1 MKRIL
6 ILLITLTLAFS
17 LIGCS
22 KQSDETVFD
31 KIRNSATAKLELP
44 NDSSVYV
51 DGEIASLRSFADLD
65 LIETPLE
72 PADNESDWI
81 YRIIFNPSDKVKNTD
96 EIIVSFHEEYI
107 QIDSEY
113 YLTAE
118 GLEFDSVLEWASSKF
133 DYFTK

>member
-6 ILLITLTLAFS
+6 ILLITLTLAVS

-22 KQSDETVFD
+22 KQSNETVFD
-31 KIRNSATAKLELP
+31 TIRNSAAAKLELP
-44 NDSSVYV
+44 NGSSAYV
-51 DGEIASLRSFADLD
+51 DGEIASFYSFADLG

-72 PADNESDWI
+72 SANNESDWI
-81 YRIIFNPSDKVKNTD
+81 YRIIFNPSEKVKNTD

-107 QIDSEY
+107 QIDSKY

-118 GLEFDSVLEWASSKF
+118 GVDLDGVLEWVSSKF
-133 DYFTK
+133 DYFIK

>member
-133 DYFTK
+133 DYFIK